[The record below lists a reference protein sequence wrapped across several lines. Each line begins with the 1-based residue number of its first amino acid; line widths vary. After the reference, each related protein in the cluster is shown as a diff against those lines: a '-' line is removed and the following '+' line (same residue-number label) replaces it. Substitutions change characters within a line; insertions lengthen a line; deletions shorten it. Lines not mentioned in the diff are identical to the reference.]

1 MSVSG
6 PHDLPIDH
14 MPETRTHKRC
24 RCLRM
29 DHTSAA
35 HTRAPGPPKRPGL
48 QPEAHMSERP
58 THMSDGTPPATH
70 MKTQKP
76 TQANVLLPAPHTSER
91 VPKGGWVIKQPGGRR
106 DPNGPCLVSYLA
118 WSSTWPTPP
127 PSSRGPGMQ
136 TSNADRRIW
145 VWSTEQDPE
154 EGRSGQGQECQG
166 GPGVAWSA

>member
-76 TQANVLLPAPHTSER
+76 TQANDFSKRPIAMDV
-91 VPKGGWVIKQPGGRR
+91 
-106 DPNGPCLVSYLA
+106 
-118 WSSTWPTPP
+118 
-127 PSSRGPGMQ
+127 
-136 TSNADRRIW
+136 
-145 VWSTEQDPE
+145 
-154 EGRSGQGQECQG
+154 
-166 GPGVAWSA
+166 

>member
-1 MSVSG
+1 MLNIELRGLVAHRGPWPWLLAVLHAHSTPLWVGLSIGGVWCLAEVPPKTPSVSVSVRE
-6 PHDLPIDH
+6 
-14 MPETRTHKRC
+14 MP
-24 RCLRM
+24 LG
-29 DHTSAA
+29 S
-35 HTRAPGPPKRPGL
+35 GI
-48 QPEAHMSERP
+48 Q
-58 THMSDGTPPATH
+58 
-70 MKTQKP
+70 
-76 TQANVLLPAPHTSER
+76 
-91 VPKGGWVIKQPGGRR
+91 KGGWVIKQPGGRR

>member
-58 THMSDGTPPATH
+58 THMSDGTPPLMPISTH
-70 MKTQKP
+70 MS
-76 TQANVLLPAPHTSER
+76 A
-91 VPKGGWVIKQPGGRR
+91 
-106 DPNGPCLVSYLA
+106 
-118 WSSTWPTPP
+118 
-127 PSSRGPGMQ
+127 
-136 TSNADRRIW
+136 
-145 VWSTEQDPE
+145 
-154 EGRSGQGQECQG
+154 G
-166 GPGVAWSA
+166 GPHEHEKPPTHMSDRFFKKAHIGT

>member
-48 QPEAHMSERP
+48 HTGRHNRPPGPTQPTAEAHTTDRKK
-58 THMSDGTPPATH
+58 TATH

-76 TQANVLLPAPHTSER
+76 TQANVARCLHPPEPER
-91 VPKGGWVIKQPGGRR
+91 
-106 DPNGPCLVSYLA
+106 A
-118 WSSTWPTPP
+118 WCALS
-127 PSSRGPGMQ
+127 
-136 TSNADRRIW
+136 
-145 VWSTEQDPE
+145 
-154 EGRSGQGQECQG
+154 
-166 GPGVAWSA
+166 

>member
-58 THMSDGTPPATH
+58 THMSDGTPPAGT
-70 MKTQKP
+70 P
-76 TQANVLLPAPHTSER
+76 PSGVLLTHSP
-91 VPKGGWVIKQPGGRR
+91 
-106 DPNGPCLVSYLA
+106 
-118 WSSTWPTPP
+118 
-127 PSSRGPGMQ
+127 
-136 TSNADRRIW
+136 RIW
-145 VWSTEQDPE
+145 
-154 EGRSGQGQECQG
+154 SG
-166 GPGVAWSA
+166 

>member
-91 VPKGGWVIKQPGGRR
+91 VPG
-106 DPNGPCLVSYLA
+106 CLGVYGLQV
-118 WSSTWPTPP
+118 WPIFPIPDIYILHPP
-127 PSSRGPGMQ
+127 
-136 TSNADRRIW
+136 
-145 VWSTEQDPE
+145 
-154 EGRSGQGQECQG
+154 
-166 GPGVAWSA
+166 

>member
-91 VPKGGWVIKQPGGRR
+91 VPGGRT
-106 DPNGPCLVSYLA
+106 NNNNIQQNE
-118 WSSTWPTPP
+118 T
-127 PSSRGPGMQ
+127 
-136 TSNADRRIW
+136 
-145 VWSTEQDPE
+145 
-154 EGRSGQGQECQG
+154 GR
-166 GPGVAWSA
+166 ASAV

>member
-91 VPKGGWVIKQPGGRR
+91 VPAKSQMAFCICMFG
-106 DPNGPCLVSYLA
+106 
-118 WSSTWPTPP
+118 
-127 PSSRGPGMQ
+127 
-136 TSNADRRIW
+136 
-145 VWSTEQDPE
+145 
-154 EGRSGQGQECQG
+154 
-166 GPGVAWSA
+166 